1 VIGVGEPAIRRR
13 LSERLASRDSQF
25 LTLAHPLAYVAE
37 SARLGEGCMCA
48 PFSFVGPGARL
59 GDNVVLNTFA
69 SVGHDADVGEFSVLS
84 PYAAVNGDA
93 RVGREVFLGTHA
105 TVTPCRAVGSH
116 SKISAGSVATRDVPE
131 GCLVV
136 GNPGKAR
143 VLFHVPESNR

>member
-1 VIGVGEPAIRRR
+1 
-13 LSERLASRDSQF
+13 
-25 LTLAHPLAYVAE
+25 
-37 SARLGEGCMCA
+37 MCA

-69 SVGHDADVGEFSVLS
+69 SVGHDTDVGDFSVLS
-84 PYAAVNGDA
+84 PYATVNGDA

-105 TVTPCRAVGSH
+105 TVTPCRAIGSH

-131 GCLVV
+131 GSLVV

-143 VLFHVPESNR
+143 VLFHVSESNRQDE